1 MLVTMSAKE
10 LSRINV
16 IQSVVE
22 KRMRRRDAAQL
33 LALTERQTQRL
44 INRFRESGAAGLA
57 NLRRGRPGNH
67 RLPESLKL
75 RVLSL
80 LHDHYSDFGPTLAA
94 EKLRERHNITVS
106 VETLRKWMTADGLW
120 VPYSRRRPRVHQPR
134 YRRDCLGELV
144 QIDGSPHD
152 WFEGRAPK
160 CCLLVF
166 IDDAT
171 GRLMHLR
178 FGDTESAFD
187 YMMATREY
195 LEQHGKPLAF
205 YSDKHGIFRVNNGGS
220 TTTGITQFGRVLSEL
235 GIELICANSPQAK
248 GRVERANQTL
258 QDRLIKEMRL
268 KGISSIEA
276 ANAWLA
282 TFIADFNRR
291 FARPAKYPKDLHRP
305 VAESGEELDDI
316 FAWQES
322 RKLSKTLTFRYDKM
336 IYLVDPTEENARIAG
351 EKITVYDYPDGT
363 LAFKYGYRSLKYQVF
378 DKLECVDQ
386 GQIVDNKRLGA
397 VLKLAQSKMDELER
411 DGKRDRSKKMPKR
424 RAQARVQE
432 QLRVINPVLINPDE
446 FRASRKR

>member
-1 MLVTMSAKE
+1 MNDVNRLRILQDVIDRRLTTRLAASRLE
-10 LSRINV
+10 ISDRHCRRLLERYREHGPLS
-16 IQSVVE
+16 
-22 KRMRRRDAAQL
+22 
-33 LALTERQTQRL
+33 
-44 INRFRESGAAGLA
+44 LA

-67 RLPESLKL
+67 RLSESLKL

-80 LHDHYSDFGPTLAA
+80 LHDNYSDFGPTLAA

-106 VETLRKWMTADGLW
+106 VETLRKWMSADGLW
-120 VPYSRRRPRVHQPR
+120 VPYSRRKPRVHQPR

-166 IDDAT
+166 VDDAT

-178 FGDTESAFD
+178 FGETESAFD

-220 TTTGITQFGRVLSEL
+220 TTTGVTQFGRVLSEL
-235 GIELICANSPQAK
+235 GIGLICANSPQAK

-268 KGISSIEA
+268 EGISSIEE
-276 ANAWLA
+276 ANAWLD

-305 VAESGEELDDI
+305 VAESNDELDDI
-316 FAWQES
+316 FAWQEQ

-336 IYLVDPTEENARIAG
+336 IYLVEPTEENTRIAG
-351 EKITVYDYPDGT
+351 EKIKVYDYPDGR

-432 QLRVINPVLINPDE
+432 QLRAINPVLANPEE
-446 FRASRKR
+446 FRASLKR

>member
-1 MLVTMSAKE
+1 MLVTMSDKE

-22 KRMRRRDAAQL
+22 KRMRRRDAAHQ

-44 INRFRESGAAGLA
+44 MNRFRESGAAGLS

-120 VPYSRRRPRVHQPR
+120 IPYSRRRPRVHQPR

-171 GRLMHLR
+171 GRLMQLR
-178 FGDTESAFD
+178 FGETESAFD

-220 TTTGITQFGRVLSEL
+220 TTTGVTQFGRVLSEL

-268 KGISSIEA
+268 EGISSIEA
-276 ANAWLA
+276 ANAWLD
-282 TFIADFNRR
+282 TFIADFNCR
-291 FARPAKYPKDLHRP
+291 FARQAKYPKDLHRP
-305 VAESGEELDDI
+305 VAESNEELDDI
-316 FAWQES
+316 FAWQEQ
-322 RKLSKTLTFRYDKM
+322 RKLSKTLT
-336 IYLVDPTEENARIAG
+336 
-351 EKITVYDYPDGT
+351 
-363 LAFKYGYRSLKYQVF
+363 FKYGYRSLKYQVF

-432 QLRVINPVLINPDE
+432 QLRAINPVLANPEE
-446 FRASRKR
+446 FRASLKR